1 MWLSTHYFSGFLQ
14 DWFHVFLYE
23 IKKNS
28 VWYNFYQG
36 TSVSITFYI
45 FEHYQ
50 LWMMDSKGQR
60 VFFPKTPQ
68 LCVWHTEVR
77 NCYHFKLVSHFQLW
91 FPIWG
96 VLVNRLTKEFWIS
109 LALSR
114 EVNHTCSVLWL
125 AVRHW
130 CHTFMCMRSI
140 NSGSSLSW
148 QRKLMISFMG
158 PTKPDWSGL
167 VLSNQ
172 NLSYNSEFVHLP
184 SWYRPLVVFLYQ
196 QISFERASGTPV
208 IHQICIYCTTSM
220 LLM

>member
-1 MWLSTHYFSGFLQ
+1 MRHVTSTHYFSGLLQ

-28 VWYNFYQG
+28 VWYNFYHG

-77 NCYHFKLVSHFQLW
+77 RCYHFKLVSHFQLW

-96 VLVNRLTKEFWIS
+96 VLVNRLNIFQSVESKQSWS
-109 LALSR
+109 ASDDPSG
-114 EVNHTCSVLWL
+114 HTCICL
-125 AVRHW
+125 
-130 CHTFMCMRSI
+130 CI
-140 NSGSSLSW
+140 G
-148 QRKLMISFMG
+148 LM
-158 PTKPDWSGL
+158 TLTSGL
-167 VLSNQ
+167 YAGISMTVMWSKAPRWGRGRAL
-172 NLSYNSEFVHLP
+172 YA
-184 SWYRPLVVFLYQ
+184 PLWVV
-196 QISFERASGTPV
+196 
-208 IHQICIYCTTSM
+208 
-220 LLM
+220 

>member
-1 MWLSTHYFSGFLQ
+1 MWLSTHYFSGLLQ

-60 VFFPKTPQ
+60 VLFPKTPQ

-96 VLVNRLTKEFWIS
+96 VLVNRLTYIFICSVTSSSIWCFSHAALCVWIKF
-109 LALSR
+109 SR
-114 EVNHTCSVLWL
+114 EMWGNIVDKRALK
-125 AVRHW
+125 
-130 CHTFMCMRSI
+130 
-140 NSGSSLSW
+140 SSMFTNVTSL
-148 QRKLMISFMG
+148 F
-158 PTKPDWSGL
+158 
-167 VLSNQ
+167 
-172 NLSYNSEFVHLP
+172 F
-184 SWYRPLVVFLYQ
+184 FL
-196 QISFERASGTPV
+196 FFT
-208 IHQICIYCTTSM
+208 
-220 LLM
+220 

>member
-1 MWLSTHYFSGFLQ
+1 MWLSTHYFSGLLQ

-28 VWYNFYQG
+28 VWYNFYHG

-77 NCYHFKLVSHFQLW
+77 RCYHFKLVSHFQLW

-96 VLVNRLTKEFWIS
+96 VLVNRLRMFQTVVLATPNVFAIS
-109 LALSR
+109 LMGLFCFFSLMMACFTDSD
-114 EVNHTCSVLWL
+114 
-125 AVRHW
+125 
-130 CHTFMCMRSI
+130 
-140 NSGSSLSW
+140 SSLDLILTVDSNRFQMQIAHLKWTLDLLSAHCNWDNVGITHTWPWNSW
-148 QRKLMISFMG
+148 EANCSITFGPLTSGRHICKL
-158 PTKPDWSGL
+158 L
-167 VLSNQ
+167 
-172 NLSYNSEFVHLP
+172 
-184 SWYRPLVVFLYQ
+184 
-196 QISFERASGTPV
+196 
-208 IHQICIYCTTSM
+208 
-220 LLM
+220 

>member
-1 MWLSTHYFSGFLQ
+1 MWLSTHYFSGLLQ

-28 VWYNFYQG
+28 VWYNFYHG

-77 NCYHFKLVSHFQLW
+77 RCYHFKLVSHFQLW

-96 VLVNRLTKEFWIS
+96 VLVNRLMFYYFIFWGKKLSKLILLFSKDALNWSKVMIKTFIMLQIIYIS
-109 LALSR
+109 DKCCSSELSI
-114 EVNHTCSVLWL
+114 H
-125 AVRHW
+125 
-130 CHTFMCMRSI
+130 
-140 NSGSSLSW
+140 
-148 QRKLMISFMG
+148 QR
-158 PTKPDWSGL
+158 
-167 VLSNQ
+167 
-172 NLSYNSEFVHLP
+172 NLKKFYIIFNIILN
-184 SWYRPLVVFLYQ
+184 VFLSSKSEY
-196 QISFERASGTPV
+196 
-208 IHQICIYCTTSM
+208 
-220 LLM
+220 

>member
-1 MWLSTHYFSGFLQ
+1 MACIKTKKFVVELFNNLVNIFPQTGGGGTRKMSAGISFFMVSSSDLKYNSWDMWLSTHYFSGLLQ

-28 VWYNFYQG
+28 VWYNFYHG

-77 NCYHFKLVSHFQLW
+77 RCYHFKLVSHFQLW

-96 VLVNRLTKEFWIS
+96 VLVNRFNRIFFTVRRWSKMFHLITE
-109 LALSR
+109 
-114 EVNHTCSVLWL
+114 HTLYNFLDCQTGNQIYFS
-125 AVRHW
+125 
-130 CHTFMCMRSI
+130 FII
-140 NSGSSLSW
+140 N
-148 QRKLMISFMG
+148 
-158 PTKPDWSGL
+158 
-167 VLSNQ
+167 
-172 NLSYNSEFVHLP
+172 
-184 SWYRPLVVFLYQ
+184 
-196 QISFERASGTPV
+196 
-208 IHQICIYCTTSM
+208 
-220 LLM
+220 